1 MLCSNSK
8 NIMST
13 SSLKILRR
21 GDEIKLQG
29 KMQFA
34 CFLQSELITN
44 YNKFVV
50 DELTDDYR

>member
-1 MLCSNSK
+1 MK
-8 NIMST
+8 
-13 SSLKILRR
+13 
-21 GDEIKLQG
+21 IKLQG

-44 YNKFVV
+44 YNKFVI